1 VEVSRTGTN
10 KIGTTGST
18 INRQGY
24 EDNRI
29 MARSVNA
36 QIKSLAPVLNAPTV
50 TSGTSTSGPIRAMT
64 VFAGSAGN
72 AGIGTVNI
80 PCVGGATATRLGET
94 GTVPVTNGS
103 FSDSF
108 ADKNAIHI
116 YGIDG
121 GSACGL

>member
-1 VEVSRTGTN
+1 
-10 KIGTTGST
+10 
-18 INRQGY
+18 
-24 EDNRI
+24 

-36 QIKSLAPVLNAPTV
+36 QIKSLAPALNAPTV

-64 VFAGSAGN
+64 KFYSGNFFVFAGSTGN
-72 AGIGTVNI
+72 AGTGTVNI
-80 PCVGGATATRLGET
+80 PCIGDATATRLGET

-108 ADKNAIHI
+108 ADKNAVHI
-116 YGIDG
+116 YRIDG